1 MSSKHEDHYSFEK
14 TYSYDEES
22 PYNGAIA
29 DGYED
34 AEVISGEASFCA
46 DITWDESSEQYE
58 VDWNWSDLSE
68 QFDDVNGEAPSTAYS
83 EFYSDVLS
91 FLEAKGIDTE
101 DDVAF

>member
-1 MSSKHEDHYSFEK
+1 MSGKHEDHYSFEK
-14 TYSYDEES
+14 IYSYDEEC
-22 PYNGAIA
+22 PYQGAIA
-29 DGYED
+29 DGDED
-34 AEVISGEASFCA
+34 AEVISGEASFSA
-46 DITWDESSEQYE
+46 DIIWDESSEQYE
-58 VDWNWSDLSE
+58 VDWTWSDLSG